1 MAPRFRQ
8 RWLPEEDEL
17 LLSLRRENLEWTWKE
32 VTENYN
38 SRVLNARVRSEDAVK
53 KRTAMWVLLYVL
65 CAWIIANYYR
75 LLLAEK

>member
-53 KRTAMWVLLYVL
+53 KRTRSSP
-65 CAWIIANYYR
+65 IIAN
-75 LLLAEK
+75 ATFH